1 MYFLNEKAFGLNGV
15 KWLKE
20 HFPLQKDYEWID
32 VGYYKNSVAFQ
43 MFNCVKG
50 DAEPWIDLALT
61 ESSLYK
67 KLKES
72 IEFVNFDS
80 FIINDPMIIKEIQ
93 QMQIPVEAYMI
104 CLSSYVKDKEH
115 LSNAKIIKH
124 FLVLTDDLITPE
136 IDKKLINYYGYKY
149 EGPKGIRK
157 DKSFDILYFYSH
169 DNPIEYY
176 TLFKLQ
182 ENNI

>member
-1 MYFLNEKAFGLNGV
+1 MYSLNEKAFGLNGI

-20 HFPLQKDYEWID
+20 HFPLKKDYEWID

-50 DAEPWIDLALT
+50 NAEPWIDLALV

-67 KLKES
+67 DLKEY

-80 FIINDPMIIKEIQ
+80 FIFKDSRTVKEIQ
-93 QMQIPVEAYMI
+93 QMQIPVEAYRM

-115 LSNAKIIKH
+115 LSNAKVIKY
-124 FLVLTDDLITPE
+124 FLVLTDDLMTPE
-136 IDKKLINYYGYKY
+136 IDKKLTNYYGYKY
-149 EGPKGIRK
+149 DGPKGIEK
-157 DKSFDILYFYSH
+157 NKSFDILYFYSH

-176 TLFKLQ
+176 TMFKLQ
-182 ENNI
+182 EK